1 MGSPFAVSQ
10 SQTVISPTAGR
21 KVDRI
26 FQPISGV
33 GPEIPNAM
41 IGHAVVRLLNVTIAK
56 PLPPNEVLQSR
67 VTLLGLGCCAR
78 ALDPGEQKNV
88 AANAVTTNIVGR
100 FIEFSFGFCWASPM
114 L

>member
-1 MGSPFAVSQ
+1 MALVRLVTLPFS
-10 SQTVISPTAGR
+10 
-21 KVDRI
+21 
-26 FQPISGV
+26 
-33 GPEIPNAM
+33 AM
-41 IGHAVVRLLNVTIAK
+41 ASAASNLIASFPFMAKSVCPLGMVAVVRLLKVTNAN
-56 PLPPNEVLQSR
+56 PLPPSEVLQSR
-67 VTLLGLGCCAR
+67 VTLLGLGYCAR